1 MKRLKS
7 LHLFRDGQVN
17 FLMATDLASR
27 GLDIKGIQTVI
38 NYDMPSQLSQYL
50 HRVGRTARAGRKGR
64 FVSNL
69 ILASLRL
76 LTLRQRSITLVGEAD
91 RKVLKAAIKRAAG
104 EDQVRH
110 RTIPSEI
117 VTKWSKKLESLKHEI
132 TGVLQDEKEEKQV
145 WMRQS
150 ANILVTDLIG

>member
-69 ILASLRL
+69 ILANLRL

-150 ANILVTDLIG
+150 ANVLVTDLIG

>member
-1 MKRLKS
+1 
-7 LHLFRDGQVN
+7 LFGSHIGN
-17 FLMATDLASR
+17 
-27 GLDIKGIQTVI
+27 
-38 NYDMPSQLSQYL
+38 
-50 HRVGRTARAGRKGR
+50 
-64 FVSNL
+64 
-69 ILASLRL
+69 LRL

-132 TGVLQDEKEEKQV
+132 AGVLREEKEEKQV
-145 WMRQS
+145 RMRQS
-150 ANILVTDLIG
+150 TEILLTDLVG